1 MPTHITHQKHP
12 KLLRPQLGNY
22 ARAEFALVGTTCARI
37 DGLLAEWLP
46 QLSDAFRVL
55 TVTGKHGELPE
66 YDARRVGEKVMNSSS
81 SGWNEYDDQ
90 LLGKEYDL
98 VLVNGNHYPAAR
110 QIVFVDPKK
119 AGTLERRKDQLTNV
133 AAVILC
139 PGAEEMPD
147 WLQERLGPSTSSGG
161 AEGPQVQG
169 RLEESHD
176 LLLPLLRTE
185 ATAHH
190 PQLKALILAGGK
202 SSRMGTDK
210 SQLVYRQETSELQRM
225 IDLCRAAGL
234 QPYLSVAAE
243 SDAPDDSLP
252 QIADRFAGMGPMG
265 AICTA
270 LLTEPDTAWLVL
282 ACDLPL
288 LEADTLKA
296 LISAR
301 DSRKFATA
309 IKGTS
314 KPFPEPLVTIY
325 EPRAYSRLLQFLSL
339 GRACPRK
346 MLINSDVAL
355 LEIEDETPISN
366 ANTPEERAAVLTQL
380 GEKK

>member
-1 MPTHITHQKHP
+1 MSTEKTHQKHP

-22 ARAEFALVGTTCARI
+22 ARTEFALVGTTCARI
-37 DGLLAEWLP
+37 DGLLEEWLP

-66 YDARRVGEKVMNSSS
+66 YDARRVGEKVMNDSPSI
-81 SGWNEYDDQ
+81 WNEYDDQ
-90 LLGKEYDL
+90 LLGKDYDL

-119 AGTLERRKDQLTNV
+119 AGTLERRKEQLTDV
-133 AAVILC
+133 AAVIFC

-147 WLQERLGPSTSSGG
+147 WLQEHLAAGPR
-161 AEGPQVQG
+161 VQG
-169 RLEESHD
+169 KFEDSHD
-176 LLLPLLRTE
+176 LLLPLLRSE
-185 ATAHH
+185 ATAHR
-190 PQLKALILAGGK
+190 PPLKALILAGGK

-210 SQLVYRQETSELQRM
+210 SQLVYRQETSEVDRM
-225 IDLCRAAGL
+225 IAMCRTAGL
-234 QPYLSVAAE
+234 EPHLSVAAASDS
-243 SDAPDDSLP
+243 SDAAVP

-265 AICTA
+265 AVCTA
-270 LLTEPDTAWLVL
+270 FLSEPDTAWLVL

-314 KPFPEPLVTIY
+314 KPFPEPLVAIY

-355 LEIEDETPISN
+355 LEIKDETPISN
-366 ANTPEERAAVLTQL
+366 ANTPEERAAVLTTL
-380 GEKK
+380 GARK

>member
-1 MPTHITHQKHP
+1 MSTAKAHRKHP

-37 DGLLAEWLP
+37 DGLLEEWLP

-55 TVTGKHGELPE
+55 TVTGKHGELPGH
-66 YDARRVGEKVMNSSS
+66 DAHRVGEKVMNASPST
-81 SGWNEYDDQ
+81 WNEYDDQ
-90 LLGKEYDL
+90 LLGKDYDL

-119 AGTLERRKDQLTNV
+119 ARTLERRKDQLTDV
-133 AAVILC
+133 AAVIFC

-147 WLQERLGPSTSSGG
+147 WLKERLG
-161 AEGPQVQG
+161 EGPQVQG
-169 RLEESHD
+169 RFEESHD

-185 ATAHH
+185 ATAHR

-210 SQLVYRQETSELQRM
+210 SQLVYRQETSEVDRM
-225 IDLCRAAGL
+225 IAMCRDAGL
-234 QPYLSVAAE
+234 EPNLSVAAATD
-243 SDAPDDSLP
+243 SADAAVP

-265 AICTA
+265 AVCTA
-270 LLTEPDTAWLVL
+270 FLSEPDTAWLVL

-288 LEADTLKA
+288 LETNTLKA

-309 IKGTS
+309 IKGAS
-314 KPFPEPLVTIY
+314 KPFPEPLVAIY

-355 LEIEDETPISN
+355 LEIKDETPISN
-366 ANTPEERAAVLTQL
+366 ANTPEERARVLRRL
-380 GEKK
+380 GTIE